1 MSQLDELRQENL
13 PPSKG
18 TLDELSELA
27 KQAELV
33 VDEADKIALATKAFQ
48 LINQLLDSQ

>member
-1 MSQLDELRQENL
+1 MSELNELKNL
-13 PPSKG
+13 PPSN

-27 KQAELV
+27 KQAELLA
-33 VDEADKIALATKAFQ
+33 DEEDKIAIATRAFQ